1 MRKLFSFISA
11 TILFSACTGNHI
23 KKVMVYANDHAD
35 INEETKI
42 ITLAKNT
49 SGHEHKTLQFFTGSA
64 VQLKVKNADGEKNI
78 DIPDDGCYIV
88 NLKTKDT
95 IIGGYVLYSAPDI
108 AGRTMTQEQLTHNID
123 SLKSLLLGQNLVAGK
138 SFFIPPGSSAK
149 ITGNSKAHIV
159 EPYHRMTSIEV
170 TAGEEPEVYRFYTI
184 NEVREMIDK
193 LSTLTK

>member
-1 MRKLFSFISA
+1 MRKLFSFLSLA
-11 TILFSACTGNHI
+11 FLLNACGDTQI
-23 KKVMVYANDHAD
+23 KKIMVYANDHAD
-35 INEETKI
+35 INEEAKT
-42 ITLAKNT
+42 ITLAKDT
-49 SGHEHKTLQFFTGSA
+49 SGHVHKTLQYITGSA
-64 VQLKVKNADGEKNI
+64 VQLKIKSADGEKNI

-88 NLKTKDT
+88 NLKSKDT

-123 SLKSLLLGQNLVAGK
+123 SLKSLILGQNLVAGK
-138 SFFIPPGSSAK
+138 SFFITPGTSSK

-159 EPYHRMTSIEV
+159 EPYHRMTSIEI

-193 LSTLTK
+193 LTKLTK